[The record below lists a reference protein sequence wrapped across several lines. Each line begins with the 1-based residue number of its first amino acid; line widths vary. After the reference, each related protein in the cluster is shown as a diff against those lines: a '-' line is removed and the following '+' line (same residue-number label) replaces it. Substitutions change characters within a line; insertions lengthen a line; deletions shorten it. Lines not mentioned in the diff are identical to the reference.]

1 MLKEVR
7 FAFRHDD
14 CWLQEATERHPGVTL
29 VISSIYMVEGDV
41 HIDLTVHAPD
51 RATVDELREAWEA
64 DDRIHRITE
73 IYAGPRGTRFHVGYT
88 SEHSI
93 YPHLIHHTPIA
104 MGAVRMAAG
113 TEHYSIVGEAEDV
126 EGLVRT
132 LSDEGEVE
140 VESVRELRDV
150 PEAGSGGA
158 AGDLA
163 GDREG
168 PLAEALDGLTD
179 KQVDALLL
187 AHGEGYYKWP
197 RKRSASDLADE
208 LGLSV
213 SAFLDHLR
221 QAEGKVLDAVVSDL
235 AARDPARVSAVR
247 GRARQRREDGPD
259 G

>member
-14 CWLQEATERHPGVTL
+14 CWLQEATERHPDVTL

-51 RATVDELREAWEA
+51 RETVDALREAWEA
-64 DDRIHRITE
+64 DGRIHRISE

-93 YPHLIHHTPIA
+93 YPHLIHHTPVA
-104 MGAVRMAAG
+104 MGAVRMSAG

-132 LSDEGEVE
+132 LAEEGDVE
-140 VESVRELRDV
+140 VESVREIRDV
-150 PEAGSGGA
+150 PAEGPGGTQASMDEAK
-158 AGDLA
+158 
-163 GDREG
+163 G
-168 PLAEALDGLTD
+168 PLAEAVGGLTD
-179 KQVDALLL
+179 KQVDALIL
-187 AHGEGYYKWP
+187 AHTQGYYKWP
-197 RKRSASDLADE
+197 RQRSASELADQ

-221 QAEGKVLDAVVSDL
+221 QAEGRVLDAVVSDL
-235 AARDPARVSAVR
+235 RARDPARVRAVR
-247 GRARQRREDGPD
+247 GRTRKSAETD
-259 G
+259 